1 MDKMTEDKQPG
12 WLPNG
17 KFNDKAAGLYL
28 LVQRQVHPD
37 DPEVF
42 DAIRQTYPELPAHL
56 YPLIQEAMGE
66 LWRFV
71 EWGEGLPGEGR

>member
-1 MDKMTEDKQPG
+1 MTEDKQPG

-17 KFNDKAAGLYL
+17 KFNVRVAGLSV
-28 LVQRQVHPD
+28 LVQRQIHPD
-37 DPEVF
+37 DPEVL
-42 DAIRQTYPELPAHL
+42 DVIRQAYPDLPAHL
-56 YPLIQEAMGE
+56 YLLIQEAMGE

>member
-1 MDKMTEDKQPG
+1 MDNMAEDKQPG

-17 KFNDKAAGLYL
+17 KFNVRAAGLHL
-28 LVQRQVHPD
+28 LVQRQIHPD
-37 DPEVF
+37 DPEVL
-42 DAIRQTYPELPAHL
+42 DVIRQAYPDLPAHL
-56 YPLIQEAMGE
+56 YPLIQEAMRE